1 MFMIHDKAIL
11 PRTSAECFSE
21 PECENKCST
30 SYEQQCSTRNE
41 QQCSTGNVD
50 DNYGYFYHCSRENLA
65 WRPIKLRRISNFH
78 PLVWK
83 RLTQL
88 LKSLSLVTFFC
99 PLVVTTQA
107 LFGLTL
113 TRGLMFRY
121 CAAKNVFAPTWRFAR
136 FCTAQ
141 PRQKCKRA
149 AATTVTWL
157 SESESQGLEKPICRV
172 WCFNP
177 PPSSHLN

>member
-11 PRTSAECFSE
+11 SRTSAECFSE

-50 DNYGYFYHCSRENLA
+50 DNYGYFYHCPRENLD

-121 CAAKNVFAPTWRFAR
+121 CAAKKR
-136 FCTAQ
+136 FCTNLTFCTFLHRLVASKMQ
-141 PRQKCKRA
+141 TGCRYYRH
-149 AATTVTWL
+149 VTLRIGIAGSRKADL
-157 SESESQGLEKPICRV
+157 SSVML
-172 WCFNP
+172 
-177 PPSSHLN
+177 